1 MPQIWSTYHIIRFT
15 EAGELGPNKLFIFF
29 VRGYLE
35 RSKYGPLT
43 YAVGT
48 QVTVRGPTGFE
59 GLGHGV
65 DVDGGVVGRG
75 QVEGAI
81 CPKGG
86 ASQSM
91 MAAWRRQLLRR
102 IVLCEW
108 REGQVAQSRPIPVFR
123 GKYVRGPY
131 FYLYH
136 KSRGIALPGA

>member
-1 MPQIWSTYHIIRFT
+1 M
-15 EAGELGPNKLFIFF
+15 GELGPNKLFIFF

-35 RSKYGPLT
+35 RYKVGSPNVRYGNPGDSMTKDRGDIGGPLGSSSLGQSSRSGSH
-43 YAVGT
+43 VSSPFC
-48 QVTVRGPTGFE
+48 VRGTTGFE
-59 GLGHGV
+59 RLGHGV

-108 REGQVAQSRPIPVFR
+108 REHHLP
-123 GKYVRGPY
+123 KTYVQT
-131 FYLYH
+131 
-136 KSRGIALPGA
+136 SWSM

>member
-1 MPQIWSTYHIIRFT
+1 
-15 EAGELGPNKLFIFF
+15 
-29 VRGYLE
+29 V
-35 RSKYGPLT
+35 
-43 YAVGT
+43 AVCIENRVCHDHFGDGT
-48 QVTVRGPTGFE
+48 QVMMGFE

-81 CPKGG
+81 RPKGG
-86 ASQSM
+86 TSQSM
-91 MAAWRRQLLRR
+91 TAAWRRQLLRR

-131 FYLYH
+131 FYL
-136 KSRGIALPGA
+136 